1 MFTHILLDI
10 LPFLTRLSKVFQSES
25 ADFSKMVPMVTS
37 TIGAFRDMKESSC
50 MYVDALDEFV
60 DCDGDRVLYKRK
72 VSESSKTSVDEKVKL
87 NVEGF
92 DGFESGSESEEEG
105 EEQTS
110 EVELKYDAQQQGMVQ
125 RVMSNYVDQ
134 IVSNLEDR
142 FVESDQVSKFSIF
155 VPSCILSAEKE
166 GSQSFFKFG
175 MDELSFFLD
184 KFEKHLDIDRAS
196 CVSAYRQ
203 YKKLGA
209 SATLLCLHVLS

>member
-10 LPFLTRLSKVFQSES
+10 LPFLTRLSKVFQSEG

-37 TIGAFRDMKESSC
+37 TIGALRDMKESSC

-60 DCDGDRVLYKRK
+60 ECDGDRVLYKRK
-72 VSESSKTSVDEKVKL
+72 VSESSKKSVDVKL

-155 VPSCILSAEKE
+155 VPSCIVSAEKE

-175 MDELSFFLD
+175 MDELNFFLD
-184 KFEKHLDIDRAS
+184 KFEKRLDIDRAS
-196 CVSAYRQ
+196 CVSEYRQ

>member
-1 MFTHILLDI
+1 
-10 LPFLTRLSKVFQSES
+10 
-25 ADFSKMVPMVTS
+25 MVTS
-37 TIGAFRDMKESSC
+37 TIGALRDMKESSC

-60 DCDGDRVLYKRK
+60 ECDGDRVLYKKK
-72 VSESSKTSVDEKVKL
+72 VDESSKKSVDEKVKL

-110 EVELKYDAQQQGMVQ
+110 EAELKYYAQQNGMVQ

-155 VPSCILSAEKE
+155 VPSCIVSAEKE

-184 KFEKHLDIDRAS
+184 KFEKRLDIDRAS
-196 CVSAYRQ
+196 CVSEYRQ